1 MEVPAGS
8 FDCYKVELNINQ
20 TFWYSTDAHRYL
32 VKFEGGGVI
41 AELASIAQQSP
52 VSPVTYQDPTDH
64 FSLRAPAGWVFDRTD
79 GAHGKGY
86 TVAFLDPGAM
96 GMTGVDVK
104 SLEKTPAEKKS
115 SLRTWAESEAEE
127 AASLYK
133 DFKVRADSWK
143 ERTVGGQP
151 AISLLADYTAG
162 KDKNIAYA
170 VLTMSGNKGLLF
182 ECMVSAK
189 DFEALQPEFDAIVD
203 SYKSR

>member
-1 MEVPAGS
+1 
-8 FDCYKVELNINQ
+8 
-20 TFWYSTDAHRYL
+20 
-32 VKFEGGGVI
+32 
-41 AELASIAQQSP
+41 
-52 VSPVTYQDPTDH
+52 
-64 FSLRAPAGWVFDRTD
+64 
-79 GAHGKGY
+79 
-86 TVAFLDPGAM
+86 
-96 GMTGVDVK
+96 MTGVDVK

-127 AASLYK
+127 AASMYK

-143 ERTVGGQP
+143 ERTVGGQL
-151 AISLLADYTAG
+151 AISLLADYTVG